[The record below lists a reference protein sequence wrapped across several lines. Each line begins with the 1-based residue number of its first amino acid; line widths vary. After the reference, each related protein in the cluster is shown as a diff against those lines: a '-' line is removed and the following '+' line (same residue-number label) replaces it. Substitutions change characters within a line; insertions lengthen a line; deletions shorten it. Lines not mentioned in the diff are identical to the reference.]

1 MFVVC
6 IAQMQ
11 SCKCRVSQRVVLL
24 LQKQYEIACDGVSS
38 FVSQLLNKQYY
49 MLMKVAGAG
58 LDDDC
63 FGAYRKLCCTMAP

>member
-11 SCKCRVSQRVVLL
+11 SCKCRVSQRIVLL

-49 MLMKVAGAG
+49 MLMKVAGA
-58 LDDDC
+58 
-63 FGAYRKLCCTMAP
+63 